1 MTRGIM
7 FETVLVPTDGSEA
20 MARVIDTASGLAEAH
35 GAALRFVYVVP
46 TAAFER
52 LPLETPQE
60 SVDSMLREKAEEA
73 LSTAE
78 ERATVDRTET
88 AIREGA
94 PAREITAHA
103 EATGSDLIVMGTH
116 SRLGSDRELLG
127 AVTGRVVRTADVPVM
142 TLRVGDSEPPD
153 SPEERRVTAD
163 PSVTE
168 ALE

>member
-1 MTRGIM
+1 M
-7 FETVLVPTDGSEA
+7 FDTVLVPTDGSEA

-35 GAALRFVYVVP
+35 DAALRFVYVVP

-52 LPLETPQE
+52 LPLDTPSE
-60 SVDSMLREKAEEA
+60 SVEAMLREEAAAA

-78 ERATVDRTET
+78 KRATVDRTET
-88 AIREGA
+88 AIREG
-94 PAREITAHA
+94 PPGREITACA

-116 SRLGSDRELLG
+116 SRLGSERELLG
-127 AVTGRVVRTADVPVM
+127 SVTGRVVRTADVPVM
-142 TLRVGDSEPPD
+142 TVRVGESDPPD